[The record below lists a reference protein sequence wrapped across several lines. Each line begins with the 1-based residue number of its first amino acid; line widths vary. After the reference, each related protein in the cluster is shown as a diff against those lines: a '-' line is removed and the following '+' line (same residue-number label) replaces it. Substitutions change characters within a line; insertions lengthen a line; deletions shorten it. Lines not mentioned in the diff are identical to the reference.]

1 MTTPAPDDGDWIAI
15 EVRANDGTVLR
26 NLREPL
32 DPPMH
37 VPTFAEIHRRI
48 DMSAAESSM
57 ARMQEAFARMAEMLE
72 ALPRFEV
79 PRGGISYEPGWI
91 PPSFRKRDP
100 RKGDDIEVRVLVP
113 GDKVFILEGVFTV
126 HRVDMKAPIPTVW
139 LEELPDSPLY
149 FTDTD
154 YIPLANETED

>member
-1 MTTPAPDDGDWIAI
+1 MTTPEDDSGGRPYIPPRSDLDDIVIRSA
-15 EVRANDGTVLR
+15 DGTVLR
-26 NLREPL
+26 QVALPPLHNVEESMRRMNEAMLRLADMLAGLPY
-32 DPPMH
+32 PPMD
-37 VPTFAEIHRRI
+37 A
-48 DMSAAESSM
+48 M
-57 ARMQEAFARMAEMLE
+57 
-72 ALPRFEV
+72 
-79 PRGGISYEPGWI
+79 RGGITYP
-91 PPSFRKRDP
+91 KRDP

-154 YIPLANETED
+154 YIPLAKEPED

>member
-1 MTTPAPDDGDWIAI
+1 MTTPEDDSGGRPYIPPRSDLDDIVIRSA
-15 EVRANDGTVLR
+15 DGTVLR
-26 NLREPL
+26 RVALPPLRNVEEGMSR
-32 DPPMH
+32 MH
-37 VPTFAEIHRRI
+37 
-48 DMSAAESSM
+48 
-57 ARMQEAFARMAEMLE
+57 EAFARMAEMLE

-79 PRGGISYEPGWI
+79 PRGGFSYEPGWI
-91 PPSFRKRDP
+91 PPSYRKRDP

-149 FTDTD
+149 FADTD
-154 YIPLANETED
+154 YIPLAKEPED